1 MSIERVSTGVGGLD
15 EVLDGGLIRGRNVLV
30 RGPPGSGKTIFGL
43 YFLSAGI
50 DAGETALY
58 VNMGEPQAYVEETS
72 DAFELN
78 TEQIS
83 FHNLSP
89 TEEQFSE
96 RNSYSVFESAEVEQ
110 PGFIAEL
117 RERIDE
123 TEPDRV
129 LLDPITEFRYL
140 TGDERQFRS
149 GILGLLDYLKD
160 VDATVM
166 LTSQAGGS
174 ITDDDLQF
182 LVDAVVSLEVPPES
196 RAVHVS
202 KFRGSSF
209 RRGNHFYDITDEGL
223 TVWPTLVPG
232 EQERV
237 VEPGTLSSGVA
248 ELDALLHGGLDHG
261 TITILSGPTGVGKTT
276 TGLQFLTQAALEGKR
291 AVLFQFE
298 EAERTI
304 RKRADAI
311 GLPLQAALDDG
322 AMSIVEIG
330 PEEYTVGEFEH
341 HLREA
346 VDDGTEVVMIDGSQG
361 FQENL
366 RGLDDTTG
374 ALLRIGRFLRAAGV
388 STVLV
393 NEVHNI
399 TGDFHAT
406 EERTSN
412 LADAIVFLR
421 HVEYRGEIR
430 KVIGTLKMRTSD
442 FERSLR
448 ELEITADGVR
458 VGEPLPQLRGILTG
472 TPDWSDDPDGHD
484 DAADEHDGD
493 AGERE

>member
-1 MSIERVSTGVGGLD
+1 MSVERISTGVSGLD

-30 RGPPGSGKTIFGL
+30 RGSPGSGKTIFGL
-43 YFLSAGI
+43 HFLSAGI
-50 DAGETALY
+50 DAEETALY
-58 VNMGEPQAYVEETS
+58 INMGEPQAYVEETA
-72 DAFELN
+72 DAFGLN
-78 TEQIS
+78 TEQIQ

-89 TEEQFSE
+89 TQEQFSE

-110 PGFIAEL
+110 PEFIEDL
-117 RERIDE
+117 RDE
-123 TEPDRV
+123 VDKIKPDRV

-140 TGDERQFRS
+140 TSDERQFRS
-149 GILGLLDYLKD
+149 GVLGLLDYLKE
-160 VDATVM
+160 VGATVM

-174 ITDDDLQF
+174 ITDDDIQF
-182 LVDAVVSLEVPPES
+182 LVDAVISLDVTPES
-196 RAVHVS
+196 RAVNVS

-209 RRGNHFYDITDEGL
+209 RRGNHSYDITDEGL

-232 EQERV
+232 EQERE
-237 VEPGTLSSGVA
+237 VESGTLSSGVA
-248 ELDALLHGGLDHG
+248 ELDDLLHGGLDQG
-261 TITILSGPTGVGKTT
+261 TVTILSGPTGVGKTT
-276 TGLQFLTQAALEGKR
+276 TGLQFLIQAALEGKQSI
-291 AVLFQFE
+291 LFQFE

-311 GLPLQAALDDG
+311 GLPLQDALDSG
-322 AMSIVEIG
+322 QLSIVEID

-341 HLREA
+341 LVREA
-346 VDDGTEVVMIDGSQG
+346 VTDGTEVVMIDGSQG

-366 RGLDDTTG
+366 RGLDNTTG

-388 STVLV
+388 STILV

-412 LADAIVFLR
+412 LADNIMFLR
-421 HVEYRGEIR
+421 HVEYRGKVR

-448 ELEITADGVR
+448 ELEITADGIR

-472 TPDWSDDPDGHD
+472 TPEWNDTDTASKHD
-484 DAADEHDGD
+484 VDNDEQT
-493 AGERE
+493 